1 MEENEEPVPDSAV
14 EEAPAQETA
23 ESGDNTDA
31 PAEPERQLTAPIMK
45 RSLLEEKA
53 FWQAVGAGVVTAFFA
68 CILSLHRLAGETL
81 PHILSPTD
89 PLQFQEIIPG
99 LPLSRL
105 LDWNLLLIEI
115 LQIAQGMNVPLRL
128 FLSAFLWGCLLRVA
142 VAVLNPS
149 FRLLHAPPSANIGFF
164 APERWVLSLE
174 WRFLKKTMHVLLV
187 VGVPFGLL
195 WGLTLLLPARHAGT
209 VWAARSA
216 LLGMA
221 LWMGFHR
228 YGLAGNYA
236 RPRLHRGNGRWL
248 RQGLAGAFFGLLCFA
263 LGLALHPQFK
273 SNHKFYVV
281 YSAPLRTNAPPKWDH
296 AERLS
301 EFKTTGA
308 DFATADPA
316 SERVVLE
323 IDEPDWNHNSGR
335 LAFGPDG
342 LLYWAVGDGGAPND
356 VGEVA
361 RGRGHP
367 PEGNGQKLDTLL
379 GKVLRLDVDHGTPY
393 GIPKDNPY
401 ADGKKG
407 LPEIFAYGLR
417 NPWGIS
423 VDRGGK
429 HDLIVVDVGQDR
441 WEEINVIVNGG
452 NYGWRL
458 REGFDGFD
466 PKNPRSAP
474 TNAVTVGADG
484 KPFVD
489 PVYVYKTFRG
499 PGTDQESYGVTITGG
514 YVYRG
519 KAIPALVGKYVF
531 ADWSRNMAFPDGTL
545 LVATIPPP
553 GTGATRW
560 TVRA

>member
-1 MEENEEPVPDSAV
+1 MRLLTIGPLAALLALAPFTPATAAETNSTSNIGLMLMAEGFGAPIGLVPIPDGSGRLLVAEQAGVIQLLDRDGKKAEQPFLDLRGKIVALGKGMEE
-14 EEAPAQETA
+14 
-23 ESGDNTDA
+23 
-31 PAEPERQLTAPIMK
+31 R
-45 RSLLEEKA
+45 
-53 FWQAVGAGVVTAFFA
+53 
-68 CILSLHRLAGETL
+68 
-81 PHILSPTD
+81 
-89 PLQFQEIIPG
+89 G
-99 LPLSRL
+99 L
-105 LDWNLLLIEI
+105 
-115 LQIAQGMNVPLRL
+115 
-128 FLSAFLWGCLLRVA
+128 
-142 VAVLNPS
+142 
-149 FRLLHAPPSANIGFF
+149 
-164 APERWVLSLE
+164 
-174 WRFLKKTMHVLLV
+174 
-187 VGVPFGLL
+187 
-195 WGLTLLLPARHAGT
+195 
-209 VWAARSA
+209 
-216 LLGMA
+216 
-221 LWMGFHR
+221 
-228 YGLAGNYA
+228 
-236 RPRLHRGNGRWL
+236 
-248 RQGLAGAFFGLLCFA
+248 

-316 SERVVLE
+316 SERIVLE

-342 LLYWAVGDGGAPND
+342 FLYWTVGDGGAFND
-356 VGEVA
+356 VGDVA

-407 LPEIFAYGLR
+407 LPEILAYGLR

-423 VDRGGK
+423 FDRGGK

-441 WEEINVIVNGG
+441 WEEINVIINGG

-466 PKNPRSAP
+466 PKKPNSAP

-489 PVYVYKTFRG
+489 PVFAYKTLRG
-499 PGTDQESYGVTITGG
+499 RGTDPEAYGVTITGG

-519 KAIPALVGKYVF
+519 KAFPSLVGKYIF
-531 ADWSRNMAFPDGTL
+531 ADWSRSMAIADGTL
-545 LVATIPPP
+545 LVATIPPAGSGNARWSVQP
-553 GTGATRW
+553 LALKEFPNGRIKSFIWALGEDDDGELYVLANGINSVVNTRGKVFKLVPQEKW
-560 TVRA
+560 P